1 MVPAKDPP
9 KVKLENFHK
18 SRVLE
23 LGELCVPWFVRVLG
37 FLQQNGVDIRFLT
50 SYPVHIFQSSC
61 LGVCCPQGA
70 AVNFEV
76 EPSTLSYCCQILNMQ
91 VKLTTSL
98 RPSLW
103 PNMDDLIKSTKLS
116 QGRFGLQ
123 PCFFRPCFQMWPKPR
138 DYRLKGVYG
147 CTFQTQPKTR
157 TYGRV

>member
-18 SRVLE
+18 SRVPE

-70 AVNFEV
+70 AVNFEE
-76 EPSTLSYCCQILNMQ
+76 EPSTLSYRFQILDMQ

-98 RPSLW
+98 RPTLW

-138 DYRLKGVYG
+138 DYRLEGVYG
-147 CTFQTQPKTR
+147 CTFQMQPKTR